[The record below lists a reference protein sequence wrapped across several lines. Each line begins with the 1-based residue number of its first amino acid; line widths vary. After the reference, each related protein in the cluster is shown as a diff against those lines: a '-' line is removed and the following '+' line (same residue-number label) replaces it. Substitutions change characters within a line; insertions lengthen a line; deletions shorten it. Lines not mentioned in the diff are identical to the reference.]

1 MVSSLIDDDTKWW
14 KPDLV
19 KSLFL
24 PFEVANIL
32 RIPISFS
39 LPEDSLIWLGNKNC
53 SFTVK
58 SAYYIAA
65 KLVEQGELEEGT
77 SDSLALPLWRKIW

>member
-1 MVSSLIDDDTKWW
+1 MVSSLIENDTKWW

-24 PFEVANIL
+24 PFEASTIL
-32 RIPISFS
+32 SIPISFS
-39 LPEDSLIWLGNKNC
+39 LLEDSLIWLGNKNG

-58 SAYYIAA
+58 SAYYIAV
-65 KLVEQGELEEGT
+65 KLVEQSEHMEGT
-77 SDSLALPLWRKIW
+77 